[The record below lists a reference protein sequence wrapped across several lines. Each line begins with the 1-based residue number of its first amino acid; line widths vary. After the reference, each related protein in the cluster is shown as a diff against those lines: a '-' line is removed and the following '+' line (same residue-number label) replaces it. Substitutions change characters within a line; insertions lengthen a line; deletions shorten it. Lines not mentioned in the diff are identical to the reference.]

1 MSKECQVKE
10 AEECRQFVLKENS
23 KCQYLMWQSKNMNKE
38 EFCPHKSRVSQC
50 DQNLPHYFFVSC
62 MHMSEGLQVP
72 VLRGTSTTE
81 CMQLINT
88 NQIHEFQF

>member
-1 MSKECQVKE
+1 
-10 AEECRQFVLKENS
+10 
-23 KCQYLMWQSKNMNKE
+23 
-38 EFCPHKSRVSQC
+38 
-50 DQNLPHYFFVSC
+50 
-62 MHMSEGLQVP
+62 MSEGLQVP